1 MDRATADA
9 IAGIARSKGRR
20 IVCPDGE
27 YRAWLSPG
35 GAEIWLHYPNGPDE
49 PGGTQRQVEPI
60 DDLKG
65 ITVFQRGAGTI
76 RMRVHRRLSWK
87 PENALDGVC
96 IASLPALRRKGRALP
111 FVFEQVGYAVEPMPT
126 PFDARVQ
133 VAGLAHRV
141 WAYDTEAEFLR
152 AIPSRRLVGRGAIV
166 AMDPDEVADAR
177 LIYRTKPGAL
187 WLVTGVIQKAIQLRN
202 PLAGSPY
209 YWLLVETDRGA
220 IDVVANP
227 GVIEGDVSVGH
238 TIQSVVSMVG
248 RIVERVPAA

>member
-35 GAEIWLHYPNGPDE
+35 GAEIWLHYPHAKDG
-49 PGGTQRQVEPI
+49 RQIAPI

-65 ITVFQRGAGTI
+65 MTVFQRGASAI

-87 PENALDGVC
+87 PDNALDGVC
-96 IASLPALRRKGRALP
+96 IASLPAVRRKGRALP
-111 FVFEQVGYAVEPMPT
+111 FVFEQLGYAAEPMPT
-126 PFDARVQ
+126 PFEARVQ

-141 WAYDTEAEFLR
+141 WAYATEAQFLKS
-152 AIPSRRLVGRGAIV
+152 IPSRRLVARGSIA
-166 AMDPDEVADAR
+166 AMEPDEVADAR

-187 WLVTGVIQKAIQLRN
+187 WLVTGVIVKSIQLRN
-202 PLAGSPY
+202 PLADSPY
-209 YWLLVETDRGA
+209 YWLLVETDRGQ
-220 IDVVANP
+220 IDVVTNP
-227 GVIEGDVSVGH
+227 GVIEGDISVGH
-238 TIQSVVSMVG
+238 TIQTVVSMVG
-248 RIVERVPAA
+248 RIVERIEVA